1 MRERGDA
8 DVQQQG
14 WDAVEQDHTHPRAQ
28 TLDHGPR
35 RDNVRAP

>member
-14 WDAVEQDHTHPRAQ
+14 WNAVEQDHPRAQ